1 MNDEA
6 TGLNEPAVAFMA
18 LGAGALGVNEADCVL
33 GVNDGA
39 ATFGA
44 FGYQEAA
51 TFIFGTNAG
60 TFDFIWA
67 LNKISCQ
74 QNTEILKV

>member
-1 MNDEA
+1 VKLGAVVLGVNEFA
-6 TGLNEPAVAFMA
+6 TGLNEPAFAVMA
-18 LGAGALGVNEADCVL
+18 LAAGALGVKEADAVL

-67 LNKISCQ
+67 L
-74 QNTEILKV
+74 